1 MCVNF
6 ICLCMRFVFV
16 YILLCDECFDVT
28 SDLTIKNS
36 HLMHWICTSRKGK
49 TRHSLCSPEILLTMD
64 HPNWGN
70 ADGSGSNTAG
80 LNEFG
85 NFAGW

>member
-1 MCVNF
+1 MYVNF

-49 TRHSLCSPEILLTMD
+49 TRHSLCSPEILRPWITRIGGMRMGVVRIL
-64 HPNWGN
+64 PV
-70 ADGSGSNTAG
+70 
-80 LNEFG
+80 
-85 NFAGW
+85 